1 MYVYVY
7 TYTHLYINKKLAT
20 LRLHLWFVHAGKYT
34 MDNHWF
40 PSLFRILI
48 AKQMTSIVFLVC
60 GSAVQRIELIRIVT
74 YQLLTK
80 LWLLWFLAP
89 LRLYYTPC
97 CRRHNLVR
105 IPYHFKDCYVL
116 YSGMFTAKLSPRHRC
131 AKHAAPLDSQS
142 IYIYIIISIHI
153 CAYMYNMYTLYK

>member
-40 PSLFRILI
+40 QSLFRILNSKADDQHCFFSMWLCCTKDWI
-48 AKQMTSIVFLVC
+48 DENSDLSTSDHTMTPVIS
-60 GSAVQRIELIRIVT
+60 ST
-74 YQLLTK
+74 
-80 LWLLWFLAP
+80 LA
-89 LRLYYTPC
+89 TPC

-116 YSGMFTAKLSPRHRC
+116 YSSMVTAKLSPRHRC
-131 AKHAAPLDSQS
+131 AKHAAPLDRLPKDESCMKEAPPHSAGPGQ
-142 IYIYIIISIHI
+142 
-153 CAYMYNMYTLYK
+153 